1 MKTEVSES
9 DQGPPITIL
18 YPCGRV
24 RESTRHMGRDR
35 QRATYVAFATESV
48 VGGLGKTRKSKDGG
62 GTVVPGRNLRITIYT
77 RPGVLLKTNGYD
89 TA

>member
-35 QRATYVAFATESV
+35 QRATHVAFATESV
-48 VGGLGKTRKSKDGG
+48 GRHVWVALGK
-62 GTVVPGRNLRITIYT
+62 PGKAKME
-77 RPGVLLKTNGYD
+77 GVQ
-89 TA
+89 